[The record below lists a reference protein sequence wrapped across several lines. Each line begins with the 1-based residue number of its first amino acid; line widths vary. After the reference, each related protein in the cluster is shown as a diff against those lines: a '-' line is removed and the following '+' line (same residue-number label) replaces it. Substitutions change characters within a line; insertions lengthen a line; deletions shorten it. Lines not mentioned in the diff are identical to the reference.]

1 MYDRINWPYSNQGAK
16 TIISEFVYCKSLKYS
31 GNNNI
36 AIIAL
41 CLHNLARAGR
51 STT

>member
-1 MYDRINWPYSNQGAK
+1 MCERVRES
-16 TIISEFVYCKSLKYS
+16 ISIGSEIALLREIGQRKKCLEYCKSLKYS

-41 CLHNLARAGR
+41 C
-51 STT
+51 T